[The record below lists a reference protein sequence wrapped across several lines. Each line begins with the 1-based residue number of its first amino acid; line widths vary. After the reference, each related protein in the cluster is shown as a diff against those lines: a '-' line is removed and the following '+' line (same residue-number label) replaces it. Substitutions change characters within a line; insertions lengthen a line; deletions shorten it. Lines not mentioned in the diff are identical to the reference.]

1 MIQFKNVTKKFANGL
16 VALAAVTLNIDKQE
30 FVFITG
36 ASGAGKTTLLRLI
49 IRDILPTSGE
59 VIVDGEEVT
68 KLPRKRILDLRRKV
82 GMVFQDFK
90 LLTDRTVFENVALAL
105 EIMGKKPQDNTLE
118 VEKILTQVGL
128 INQKDFFPIQLS
140 GGEAQRTVIARA
152 VVAKP
157 KILLADEP
165 TGNLDRSTSWEII
178 KLLEEINKNGTT
190 VIMATN
196 NFDIV
201 NSLKKRVITLEKG
214 KVKRDE
220 KEGQY

>member
-190 VIMATN
+190 VIIATH

>member
-190 VIMATN
+190 VIMATH